1 MPTEHNK
8 DARGPSGLTES
19 ELLAWYESLISAG
32 KARGI
37 ALDETHPMVP
47 GQFVVCDTNGETLTD
62 AIKARALG
70 EENTPDKDSYRQ
82 MAEALY
88 VMASSGRLFVYGEGE
103 RFPRRVLTE
112 AGKAVITEPMDRLT
126 MPKPLSGWYW
136 FANKIT
142 GGWAYRQEQQA
153 YEAAMRDY
161 RQHPAQYW
169 PDEKLPASFDR
180 GEAAKPQ
187 KQAARPSVPQKQA
200 ARPPV
205 QSESRKKEQ
214 AKKAP
219 EPAAKPA
226 PYDLNAF
233 LASNPS
239 REAMEAFAQAH
250 NDRMSPD
257 EMLFLSDMI
266 QAAKPHSDPGVSRA
280 SSTSAE
286 FTGNQA
292 LIDQVG
298 TCNDPQRLQ
307 DVLDGKGSVALS
319 SHDKDF
325 LRHRIQHLNALREL
339 EQNLPEKQVQGDL
352 VQSGKELWLTNV
364 TQPKKQRTGNG
375 CWSVSLQTQLAFR
388 GVQLDQETIRAVRPG
403 NQNNY
408 NYDVTERE
416 YNNDTT
422 QTMTDY
428 ANLVHRVLPNT
439 AVHAVTLSK
448 NDVPKEEDRAAL
460 LRDMVEL
467 AMKKHRSPVSIVYG
481 THYRTIFGMDE
492 NNVYVKNPL
501 NADPDHCQAIP
512 IRDITAQSTFQLTW
526 LQDLTPGL
534 DGSTPLLGHY
544 SASSGNTYYGG
555 KLVFNEAELSGGAE
569 TLCCQTNYRSLSGKN
584 IRIESFM
591 PDQLKYRRHS
601 GAQPDSYCV
610 NLDALSA
617 YETQIAPLAQ
627 KNDAYKPLHD
637 ALKDMLE
644 NQTQTTHENLYA
656 LTKAYQNAYR
666 VSVQELNNDPG
677 NKDREAAH
685 ELLMTQTSEMRS
697 CLRSYLNFQN
707 QKLIGDP
714 GKSYL
719 DTPQWADMEKGMASA
734 LHDQLVCSRTP
745 LEDPSWLEHLSPNK
759 RGQAIDTFR
768 QQPDVQRMMQDFKKT
783 CEVEFAKGFRGERK
797 TVEIKAAIRGGN
809 MLPLVREHRNACKQI
824 EEQNRGKA
832 NGKDMSAA
840 KTASSLSKGK

>member
-1 MPTEHNK
+1 MPTEDN
-8 DARGPSGLTES
+8 RETIGPSGMTES
-19 ELLAWYESLISAG
+19 ELLTWYHSLIAVG
-32 KARGI
+32 KTRGI

-70 EENTPDKDSYRQ
+70 EENTPDKASYRQ
-82 MAEALY
+82 IAEALY

-161 RQHPAQYW
+161 RQHPARYW
-169 PDEKLPASFDR
+169 PDETLPASFDR

-187 KQAARPSVPQKQA
+187 KRAAHL
-200 ARPPV
+200 PV
-205 QSESRKKEQ
+205 QSESRKKNQ

-219 EPAAKPA
+219 EAAAKPA

-233 LASNPS
+233 LASNPD
-239 REAMEAFAQAH
+239 REAMEAFAKAH
-250 NDRMSPD
+250 NDKMSSD
-257 EMLFLSDMI
+257 EMLLLSDMI

-325 LRHRIQHLNALREL
+325 LRHRLQHLNALREL

-352 VQSGKELWLTNV
+352 VQNGKELWLTNV
-364 TQPKKQRTGNG
+364 TQPKKQRTVNG
-375 CWSVSLQTQLAFR
+375 CWSVSIQTQLAFR

-408 NYDVTERE
+408 NYDVTETE
-416 YNNDTT
+416 YNQDTT

-439 AVHAVTLSK
+439 AVHAVTLSQ

-501 NADPDHCQAIP
+501 NADPNHCEAIP
-512 IRDITAQSTFQLTW
+512 ISDITAQSTFQLTW

-617 YETQIAPLAQ
+617 YESQIAPLAR
-627 KNDAYKPLHD
+627 KNDAYKPLHE

-656 LTKAYQNAYR
+656 LAEAYQNAYR
-666 VSVQELNNDPG
+666 VSAQELKNAPG
-677 NKDREAAH
+677 DKDREAAH
-685 ELLMTQTSEMRS
+685 ELLMTQTSEMRG

-719 DTPQWADMEKGMASA
+719 DTPQWVDMEKGIRRIY
-734 LHDQLVCSRTP
+734 DR
-745 LEDPSWLEHLSPNK
+745 K
-759 RGQAIDTFR
+759 RSDLWREYA
-768 QQPDVQRMMQDFKKT
+768 
-783 CEVEFAKGFRGERK
+783 A
-797 TVEIKAAIRGGN
+797 AAI
-809 MLPLVREHRNACKQI
+809 
-824 EEQNRGKA
+824 
-832 NGKDMSAA
+832 
-840 KTASSLSKGK
+840 SSRPPHGHG

>member
-1 MPTEHNK
+1 MPTEDNRVTI
-8 DARGPSGLTES
+8 DPSEMTES
-19 ELLAWYESLISAG
+19 ESLTWYRSLIAVG
-32 KARGI
+32 KTRGI
-37 ALDETHPMVP
+37 SLDETQPMVP

-70 EENTPDKDSYRQ
+70 EENTPDKASYRQ

-88 VMASSGRLFVYGEGE
+88 AMASSGRLFVYGKGE
-103 RFPRRVLTE
+103 RFPRRVLVE
-112 AGKAVITEPMDRLT
+112 DGKAVITEPMDRLT
-126 MPKPLSGWYW
+126 MPKPLSGWRW

-161 RQHPAQYW
+161 RQHPARYW
-169 PDEKLPASFDR
+169 PEERLPAAFDR
-180 GEAAKPQ
+180 GESAKPQ
-187 KQAARPSVPQKQA
+187 KRAAHPS
-200 ARPPV
+200 V
-205 QSESRKKEQ
+205 QSESRKKKQ
-214 AKKAP
+214 AKKVP

-226 PYDLNAF
+226 PYDLNVF

-250 NDRMSPD
+250 NDSMSPD

-439 AVHAVTLSK
+439 AVNAVTLSQ

-501 NADPDHCQAIP
+501 NADPDHCEAIP
-512 IRDITAQSTFQLTW
+512 ISDITAQSTFQLTW

-544 SASSGNTYYGG
+544 SALSGNAYYGG
-555 KLVFNEAELSGGAE
+555 QLVFNEAESSSKE
-569 TLCCQTNYRSLSGKN
+569 DTLFCQTDYRSLSGEN
-584 IRIESFM
+584 ISIESYM
-591 PDQLKYRRHS
+591 PARLQYRRHS
-601 GAQPDSYCV
+601 GAQPDSYCI
-610 NLDALSA
+610 NLDVLSA

-627 KNDAYKPLHD
+627 KDDAYQQLHE

-666 VSVQELNNDPG
+666 VSDQKLNKAPNDESL
-677 NKDREAAH
+677 KADH
-685 ELLMTQTSEMRS
+685 KLLKAQTAEMRNS
-697 CLRSYLNFQN
+697 LRSYLNFQN
-707 QKLIGDP
+707 QKLIQDP

-719 DTPQWADMEKGMASA
+719 NEPQWGNIEKGMASA

-745 LEDPSWLEHLSPNK
+745 LEDPSWLECLSPDK
-759 RGQAIDTFR
+759 RGQGIDAFR
-768 QQPDVQRMMQDFKKT
+768 QQPEVQRMLQNFENT
-783 CEVEFAKGFRGERK
+783 CRVEFAQGFPGKRT
-797 TVEIKAAIRGGN
+797 TVELKKTIRGGD
-809 MLPLVREHRNACKQI
+809 MLPLVREYQSACKQI
-824 EEQNRGKA
+824 EKQNSVKA
-832 NGKDMSAA
+832 NGKEMSAS
-840 KTASSLSKGK
+840 KTAPGLPKGK